1 MIHKYLIL
9 PFILTISI
17 TCQAQLLNNSRT
29 TPYGIFKFSNQDSN
43 AVNDLIQCCNKSLPV
58 IADILKV
65 KFDPNTIVEI
75 FPNQTEYDRNII
87 NYELAGS
94 PAISENGK
102 IQMVSPNAE
111 IKVNYI
117 PYPSRLMFV
126 VHEYIHTC
134 IDQIDPSL
142 PMFLNEG
149 LACYFGSYDFYRG
162 VVEKYLVR
170 LTFRPSID
178 QLLNHYNKIPGVD
191 VYSFIFIDFLIK
203 TEGQQDLLVILKN
216 HSSIKSRN
224 SEWLKFLDDLR
235 LNN

>member
-1 MIHKYLIL
+1 
-9 PFILTISI
+9 
-17 TCQAQLLNNSRT
+17 
-29 TPYGIFKFSNQDSN
+29 
-43 AVNDLIQCCNKSLPV
+43 
-58 IADILKV
+58 
-65 KFDPNTIVEI
+65 
-75 FPNQTEYDRNII
+75 
-87 NYELAGS
+87 
-94 PAISENGK
+94 
-102 IQMVSPNAE
+102 
-111 IKVNYI
+111 
-117 PYPSRLMFV
+117 
-126 VHEYIHTC
+126 
-134 IDQIDPSL
+134 
-142 PMFLNEG
+142 MFLNEG

-191 VYSFIFIDFLIK
+191 VYSFIFIHFLIK